1 MVSTAS
7 SQVGNALQ
15 IRHRAGLRL
24 LWPVGLLLVV
34 SAALLFGL
42 LRNPPPRTID
52 LGTAGDTPFVTSFFA
67 RERDGATSFRWTTSG
82 SRLQLHGAVVGP
94 LRLELRFHGD
104 AVTATHPRRMY
115 LQRAGQT
122 MAQLEIEPGWRVYQ
136 VLLPEEGQ
144 PRPLD
149 LIISEYRSAP
159 RDPRLLG
166 VPIDWMKVTPAA
178 GATLPV
184 GTALRQTLRLTWAL
198 ALLAGTF
205 GLINRAVWPDR
216 RALTRLLW
224 VCVPVSIAAAGL
236 IFWAGH
242 DPYTLAWATSAA
254 TGLLLPA
261 TVALAG
267 LLLWNNRQAVIAGV
281 NPARRV
287 AVAPAHLLTALVLL
301 LHLLLLLPLPTAGRG
316 MVALLLPA
324 LPGVL
329 LALLLFRVQ
338 EGPLMLLFL
347 GVCGGLLLPALLL
360 LALQA
365 LPGAVPGWGLLLATD
380 ALILLIGWALFRRTM
395 DPGPAPAR
403 VHLSG
408 IFATRHLPLAL
419 LLLLGAAFR
428 LTFLGNA
435 EFQGDEARALLKA
448 VGMLHGQEE
457 ILLLHKKGPMEVLL
471 PALPLALT
479 NHVNE
484 WVARLPF
491 ALAGMGV
498 LLGSYALARD
508 LFVCNGRLVG
518 LPAVAI
524 LALDGFLIA
533 FARIVQYQSIVMLM
547 SLGAIVCGWRFYAGA
562 AHPRRY
568 LAAAAVLAAVGL
580 LAHYDAIF
588 VLPAL
593 GWLLLAG
600 GRRRNW
606 RPAQWLRELTIPAL
620 LGAGLLFSFFVPF
633 ALNARF
639 GRTFEYVVGRTGQ
652 DNAGVTLVNNLVEYY
667 HLATFYNTTFQMQ
680 WLGVTLAA
688 GLLVWL
694 LQYLRPRRLAGAL
707 AGLLLVG
714 CLLLLLRPAWFE
726 PAGSSNWAILAFG
739 LPLAGLLPAPGT
751 PAGLRVLLLWFGAAF
766 VAQAFLIVNPK
777 THFYTIDI
785 AGALLIG
792 LALTQLVGW
801 LRRQRAWLIRPLV
814 AGGGALLLLTI
825 PYLYLV
831 YIRPEPEYWTVFPEA
846 RPAIYRAGYGDQL
859 PNGGYF
865 GFPRR
870 AGWKVIGDLYRQ
882 GVLQGDYASNEKE
895 LITGWYTRGTLR
907 CRQEPDYYFAAW
919 SVASS
924 TLKIDVPP
932 GYHLLGSVLVDDVK
946 KLDIYSREPVAH
958 PPRIFTLAEHRAAFD
973 AQPITSFPIQRAL
986 VEVVPQQHL
995 DARWQPDVMLRG
1007 YDLDRTR
1014 LEPGE
1019 TATLVLYWRE
1029 NLAIEPGY
1037 LPVVTLVDAD
1047 GKSVAQA
1054 TPACDVLPAAWNT
1067 QYLSGVAFT
1076 LTNTAQIPP
1085 GQYALQVG
1093 LRHTQTGEWLPRE
1106 DGAHMLPFAQL
1117 LLTAP

>member
-1 MVSTAS
+1 VVSTAA
-7 SQVGNALQ
+7 SQVRNALQ
-15 IRHRAGLRL
+15 IRRRAGLWL

-34 SAALLFGL
+34 TAALLFGL
-42 LRNPPPRTID
+42 LRNPPPRMID
-52 LGTAGDTPFVTSFFA
+52 LGAAGDTPFVASFFA

-82 SRLQLHGAVVGP
+82 SRLQLHGAVAGP
-94 LRLELRFHGD
+94 LRLELRFHGN
-104 AVTATHPRRMY
+104 AVAASHPRRMY
-115 LQRAGQT
+115 LQRDEQT
-122 MAQLEIEPGWRVYQ
+122 LAELEIEPGWRVYQ
-136 VLLPEEGQ
+136 VLLPDPGAQ
-144 PRPLD
+144 HAAPLD
-149 LIISEYRSAP
+149 LIVSEYRSAP

-166 VPIDWMKVTPAA
+166 VPIDWVQVTPLA
-178 GATLPV
+178 GATVPV
-184 GTALRQTLRLTWAL
+184 EMALRQTLRLTWAL
-198 ALLAGTF
+198 ALLAGLML
-205 GLINRAVWPDR
+205 GAQMGAQHAAPLR
-216 RALTRLLW
+216 RIG
-224 VCVPVSIAAAGL
+224 VPLGIAAAGL
-236 IFWAGH
+236 ILWAGY
-242 DPYTLAWATSAA
+242 DPYMLAWAVSSAA
-254 TGLLLPA
+254 GLLLLA

-267 LLLWNNRQAVIAGV
+267 LLFWNNRQAVITSIPRGFASSQL
-281 NPARRV
+281 R
-287 AVAPAHLLTALVLL
+287 LLVSLLLL

-316 MVALLLPA
+316 MVALLLLG

-329 LALLLFRVQ
+329 LALLLFRAQ
-338 EGPLMLLFL
+338 EGPLLLLFL
-347 GVCGGLLLPALLL
+347 GLCGGLLVPALLL

-365 LPGAVPGWGLLLATD
+365 LPGAVSGWGLLLATD
-380 ALILLIGWALFRRTM
+380 ALILLFGWTLFRRTSV
-395 DPGPAPAR
+395 PAPAR
-403 VHLSG
+403 FHLSG
-408 IFATRHLPLAL
+408 VFTTRHLPLAL
-419 LLLLGAAFR
+419 LLLLGAALR

-448 VGMLHGQEE
+448 VGMLHGQDE
-457 ILLLHKKGPMEVLL
+457 ILLLHKKGPLEVLL

-479 NHVNE
+479 GHVNE

-498 LLGSYALARD
+498 LLGSYALARE
-508 LFVCNGRLVG
+508 LFADNGRLVG
-518 LPAVAI
+518 LLAVAI

-547 SLGAIVCGWRFYAGA
+547 SLGAIACGWRFYAGA

-588 VLPAL
+588 GLPAL

-606 RPAQWLRELTIPAL
+606 RPAQWLHELALPTL

-633 ALNARF
+633 ARNTRF

-652 DNAGVTLVNNLVEYY
+652 DDAGITLVNNLVEYY
-667 HLATFYNTTFQMQ
+667 HLATFYNTTFQIQ
-680 WLGVTLAA
+680 WLGMALVA

-694 LQYLRPRRLAGAL
+694 RRYLRPRWLGGAL

-726 PAGSSNWAILAFG
+726 LAGGGNWAILACG
-739 LPLAGLLPAPGT
+739 LPLAGLLLAPGT

-777 THFYTIDI
+777 THFYTIDT
-785 AGALLIG
+785 AAALLIG

-801 LRRQRAWLIRPLV
+801 LQRQRAWLLRPLA
-814 AGGGALLLLTI
+814 AGGGVLLLLAI
-825 PYLYLV
+825 PYMYLV
-831 YIRPEPEYWTVFPEA
+831 YIRPEPEYWTVFPAA
-846 RPAIYRAGYGDQL
+846 RPALYRASYGDQL
-859 PNGGYF
+859 PNGAYF

-907 CRQEPDYYFAAW
+907 CWQEPDYYFAAW

-932 GYHLLGSVLVDDVK
+932 GYHLLGSVLVDQVK

-973 AQPITSFPIQRAL
+973 AQAVTSFPIQRPL

-995 DARWQPDVMLRG
+995 DARWQQDVMLRG
-1007 YDLDRTR
+1007 YDLDRAQ
-1014 LEPGE
+1014 LKPGE

-1029 NLAIEPGY
+1029 NQAIEPGY
-1037 LPVVTLVDAD
+1037 LPVVTLVDAH
-1047 GKSVAQA
+1047 GKSVARA

-1076 LTNTAQIPP
+1076 LTNTAQIQP

-1093 LRHTQTGEWLPRE
+1093 LRHTQTGAWLPRE
-1106 DGAHMLPFAQL
+1106 DGTPALQFAQL

>member
-34 SAALLFGL
+34 SAGLLFGL

-104 AVTATHPRRMY
+104 TVAATHPRRMY

-122 MAQLEIEPGWRVYQ
+122 IAQLEIEPGWRVYQ

-149 LIISEYRSAP
+149 LIVSEYRAAP

-166 VPIDWMKVTPAA
+166 VPIDWVKVTPAA

-184 GTALRQTLRLTWAL
+184 GTALWQTLRLTWAL
-198 ALLAGTF
+198 ALLAGTC

-236 IFWAGH
+236 IFWTGH
-242 DPYTLAWATSAA
+242 DPYTLAWATAA
-254 TGLLLPA
+254 TTSLLLPA

-267 LLLWNNRQAVIAGV
+267 LLLWNNRQAVIAGMK
-281 NPARRV
+281 PALRLTSPLR
-287 AVAPAHLLTALVLL
+287 LLVTLVLL
-301 LHLLLLLPLPTAGRG
+301 LHLLLLLPLPTAVRG
-316 MVALLLPA
+316 TVALLLLG

-329 LALLLFRVQ
+329 PALLLFRAQ

-347 GVCGGLLLPALLL
+347 GLCGGLLVPALLL

-380 ALILLIGWALFRRTM
+380 TLILLFGWALFRRTSA
-395 DPGPAPAR
+395 PAPAR
-403 VHLSG
+403 FHLSG
-408 IFATRHLPLAL
+408 VFTTRHLPLAM
-419 LLLLGAAFR
+419 LLLLGAALR
-428 LTFLGNA
+428 LTFLGSA
-435 EFQGDEARALLKA
+435 EFQGDEGRALLKA

-479 NHVNE
+479 GHVNE

-498 LLGSYALARD
+498 LLGSYALARE
-508 LFVCNGRLVG
+508 LFAGNGRLVG

-547 SLGAIVCGWRFYAGA
+547 SLGAIACGWRFYTGA

-568 LAAAAVLAAVGL
+568 LAAAATLAAVGL

-593 GWLLLAG
+593 GWLILAG
-600 GRRRNW
+600 GWRRNW

-652 DNAGVTLVNNLVEYY
+652 DNAGITLVNNLVEYY
-667 HLATFYNTTFQMQ
+667 HLATFYNTTFQMNL
-680 WLGVTLAA
+680 LGIALVA

-694 LQYLRPRRLAGAL
+694 RQYLRPRWVAVAL
-707 AGLLLVG
+707 MGLLLVG
-714 CLLLLLRPAWFE
+714 CLLLVLRPAWFE
-726 PAGSSNWAILAFG
+726 PAGGGNWAILAFG
-739 LPLAGLLPAPGT
+739 LPLAGLLLAPGT
-751 PAGLRVLLLWFGAAF
+751 PAGLRVLLLWFGTAF
-766 VAQAFLIVNPK
+766 LAQAFLIVNPK

-801 LRRQRAWLIRPLV
+801 LRTRRAWLIALPA
-814 AGGGALLLLTI
+814 AGGVALLLLAL
-825 PYLYLV
+825 PYMYLV

-882 GVLQGDYASNEKE
+882 GVLRGDYESNEKE

-946 KLDIYSREPVAH
+946 KLDIYSREPGAH
-958 PPRIFTLAEHRAAFD
+958 PPRIFTLTEHRAAFD
-973 AQPITSFPIQRAL
+973 AQPINSFPIQRSL
-986 VEVVPQQHL
+986 IEVVPQQHL
-995 DARWQPDVMLRG
+995 DARWQQDVMLRG

-1019 TATLVLYWRE
+1019 TASLVLYWRE
-1029 NLAIEPGY
+1029 NLVIEPGY

-1054 TPACDVLPAAWNT
+1054 TPACDVLPSAWNT

-1093 LRHTQTGEWLPRE
+1093 LRHSRTGAWLSRE
-1106 DGAHMLPFAQL
+1106 DGTHTQQFAQL